1 MKKIWALLVIVLAFG
16 VYLHADIYIKTKTHA
31 DAMSMMGQNQPAR
44 DSVTEQWLAED
55 MVATNMENQS
65 IILDLKANK
74 MFIVNH
80 GEKTYVET
88 DLPLDMAKL
97 LPPQAAQMM
106 GGMMK
111 ATVTVAPN
119 GQTKQVGTWKCAG
132 YDVTIS
138 MPMMMM
144 TMKQA
149 VWAAANVGVDLN
161 KFMAKAYGN
170 IMKAQNMM
178 FDEAA
183 VNEMKKINGIPILT
197 ETTLDM
203 MGTQNHRSSEV
214 VEISKKTPPAG
225 VYAVPA
231 GYAKTDKLSMKD
243 MQRR

>member
-1 MKKIWALLVIVLAFG
+1 MKRFSALLVIVLAFG
-16 VYLHADIYIKTKTHA
+16 AYLHADVYIKTKTHA
-31 DAMSMMGQNQPAR
+31 DAASMMGQNQPAR

-119 GQTKQVGTWKCAG
+119 GQTKQVGAWKCSG
-132 YDVTIS
+132 YDVAIS
-138 MPMMMM
+138 MMMM

-149 VWAAANVGVDLN
+149 VWAASDVGFDLS

-170 IMKAQNMM
+170 IIKAQNMF
-178 FDEAA
+178 FDDAA
-183 VNEMKKINGIPILT
+183 ISEMKKIQGIPILT
-197 ETTLDM
+197 ETTLEM
-203 MGTQNHRSSEV
+203 MGTQSHRSSEV
-214 VEISKKTPPAG
+214 VEIGKKTPPPGA
-225 VYAVPA
+225 YAVPA
-231 GYAKTDKLSMKD
+231 GYTKTDKLSMKD

>member
-1 MKKIWALLVIVLAFG
+1 MKRLSALFVIVLVFGAF
-16 VYLHADIYIKTKTHA
+16 LHADIYIKTKTHA
-31 DAMSMMGQNQPAR
+31 DAMSVMGQNQPAK

-88 DLPLDMAKL
+88 DLPLDMTKL
-97 LPPQAAQMM
+97 IPPETAQMM

-119 GQTKQVGTWKCAG
+119 GQAKQVGTWKCSG

-138 MPMMMM
+138 MMMMS
-144 TMKQA
+144 MKQA
-149 VWAAANVGVDLN
+149 VWAASDVGFDLN

-170 IMKAQNMM
+170 VLKAQYM
-178 FDEAA
+178 FFDDAA
-183 VNEMKKINGIPILT
+183 LGEMKKIKGIPILT
-197 ETTLDM
+197 ETTLEM

-214 VEISKKTPPAG
+214 AEISKKTPPPG
-225 VYAVPA
+225 VYTVPA
-231 GYAKTDKLSMKD
+231 GYTKTDKLSMKD

>member
-1 MKKIWALLVIVLAFG
+1 MKRILSLLVVVLAFG
-16 VYLHADIYIKTKTHA
+16 AYLHADVYIRTKTHA

-44 DSVTEQWLAED
+44 DSVTEQWLSED
-55 MVATNMENQS
+55 MVTTNMESQS

-74 MFIVNH
+74 MFIVNIS
-80 GEKTYVET
+80 EKTYVET

-97 LPPQAAQMM
+97 LPPQAAQVM

-132 YDVTIS
+132 YDVTIA

-144 TMKQA
+144 TMKQT
-149 VWAAANVGVDLN
+149 VWAASNVGVDLN
-161 KFMAKAYGN
+161 RFMAKAYGT
-170 IMKAQNMM
+170 IIKAQNMM
-178 FDEAA
+178 FDDAA
-183 VNEMKKINGIPILT
+183 VNEMKKIDGFPILT
-197 ETTLDM
+197 ETTLEM

-225 VYAVPA
+225 VYAVPD
-231 GYAKTDKLSMKD
+231 GFTKTDKLPMKD

>member
-1 MKKIWALLVIVLAFG
+1 MKRLLALLVVVLALG
-16 VYLHADIYIKTKTHA
+16 ALLHADVYIKTKIHA
-31 DAMSMMGQNQPAR
+31 DAMSMMGQNQPAK
-44 DSVTEQWLAED
+44 DSEMEQWLAED
-55 MVATNMENQS
+55 MVATNAENQT

-80 GEKTYVET
+80 AEKNYVET
-88 DLPLDMAKL
+88 DLPVDMAKL

-111 ATVTVAPN
+111 TTVTVAPN
-119 GQTKQVGTWKCAG
+119 GQIKQVGAWKCSG

-138 MPMMMM
+138 MMMM

-149 VWAAANVGVDLN
+149 VWAASDVGFDLS
-161 KFMAKAYGN
+161 KFLAKAYGN
-170 IMKAQNMM
+170 IIKAQNMM
-178 FDEAA
+178 FDDAA
-183 VNEMKKINGIPILT
+183 VNEMKKIQGIPILT
-197 ETTLDM
+197 ETTMEM
-203 MGTQNHRSSEV
+203 MGAQNHRSSEV
-214 VEISKKTPPAG
+214 VEISKKTPPPG